1 MKQQCSKCHNTVVG
15 QFAPSETRKWL
26 TALAKKGGMKGVLSA
41 AGSALGGIGA
51 IPGFLAGTAI
61 DVIYG
66 KDINKLVDK
75 IADQFDDN
83 KIYVFEC
90 PNCGHT
96 WTSGNKS
103 NIQNRLGIYD
113 DEDDVYEDFDED
125 EEDEDEED
133 EFTVDFSDFFDKID
147 AAAHDLNL
155 MNKLY
160 IEMGFKGA
168 HYRNDNNVL
177 ASQYYFLGGLCALLY
192 AKDNYEFD
200 NPHKVNKQLEE
211 AGNFLRY
218 ANELFPDKEYEL
230 MLACVDTLLA
240 EDPEECANLDTIEA
254 YYYSFDNNTLLKED
268 FLIHIYEE
276 CRFQSI
282 LHADKIVVEAE
293 EEYDDDVRVKLWRSG
308 LRLQDKDYC
317 MFCNLKLFLL
327 SNDER
332 TSTGKMTI
340 KQARYLNDAYSTDGY
355 TIEKCDTN
363 KPFDRQWLLAAV
375 DYAKSIIEDT
385 NPYYARDIDQGMEI
399 LNKIATLDK
408 CNSVIFACCQ
418 LAEYY
423 EEGTILE
430 KNITKALSY
439 YKKAGSEDNIARLM
453 AETKTSGTS
462 SSLSD
467 SEAEYLEEVKEC
479 LENGV
484 ISNGE
489 RRLLEKLRIKLG
501 ISEERAAELE
511 QSLLTPQLTDEEQE
525 YLAEYKE
532 CLAENGEISVG
543 ERRLLNRL
551 RDKLDIS
558 EQRASKIEKSV

>member
-1 MKQQCSKCHNTVVG
+1 MKQQCSKCHNIVVG

-26 TALAKKGGMKGVLSA
+26 TALAKKGGMKAVLSA
-41 AGSALGGIGA
+41 AGSALGGVGV

-75 IADQFDDN
+75 VADQFDDN
-83 KIYVFEC
+83 KVYVFTC
-90 PNCGHT
+90 PKCGHT
-96 WTSGNKS
+96 WSRK
-103 NIQNRLGIYD
+103 
-113 DEDDVYEDFDED
+113 EDDIQDCDTEYYGESNTYSESESEPDDSNDKFK
-125 EEDEDEED
+125 
-133 EFTVDFSDFFDKID
+133 VDFSDFLDKVD
-147 AAAHDLNL
+147 DAAHDLKL
-155 MNKLY
+155 MNKLCKD
-160 IEMGFKGA
+160 MVFWGS
-168 HYRNDNNVL
+168 HYRNDNNVT
-177 ASQYYFLGGLCALLY
+177 ASQYYFLAGLCALLY
-192 AKDNYEFD
+192 AKANYEIA
-200 NPHKVNKQLEE
+200 NPHKVNKQLEK
-211 AGNFLRY
+211 AWAFLRD
-218 ANELFPDKEYEL
+218 ANALFPDKEYKL

-240 EDPEECANLDTIEA
+240 EDPEECANLDTIETA
-254 YYYSFDNNTLLKED
+254 YYSFDNNTLFKED
-268 FLIHIYEE
+268 YLIDIYEE
-276 CRFQSI
+276 CRFLSI
-282 LHADKIVVEAE
+282 YHANIIINEAD

-308 LRLQDKDYC
+308 LNLQDKHYR

-327 SNDER
+327 SNGER
-332 TSTGKMTI
+332 TSTGKMTLR
-340 KQARYLNDAYSTDGY
+340 QARHLNDAYYTDGY

-363 KPFDRQWLLAAV
+363 DPFDQQWLSAAV

-439 YKKAGSEDNIARLM
+439 YKKAGLEDEIARLM

-462 SSLSD
+462 SSISD

-484 ISNGE
+484 ISKGE

-511 QSLLTPQLTDEEQE
+511 QSLLAPQLTDEEQE

-532 CLAENGEISVG
+532 CLAEDDKISAG

-551 RDKLDIS
+551 RDKLGIS
-558 EQRASKIEKSV
+558 EERAAELEQIG